1 MATKNKIIVLIGIL
15 FAIVIAVFI
24 VRACVE
30 KSTTAIDNKELGSVL
45 NNNPSSVILYGFDET
60 KHEISDE
67 KDVETIIDT
76 LKNDSYKE
84 KDQQDYVEGLYL
96 MDIQYG
102 NETVSLGMGGDCVSY
117 EGVQYEVEN
126 GSLDEI
132 INILTRYLDE

>member
-76 LKNDSYKE
+76 LKNVSYKE

-96 MDIQYG
+96 MDIQ
-102 NETVSLGMGGDCVSY
+102 
-117 EGVQYEVEN
+117 
-126 GSLDEI
+126 
-132 INILTRYLDE
+132 